1 MYMFTLFLTS
11 SPCGHD
17 GAIYEKNGFREEL
30 LRQLQGEV
38 RGLYI
43 TSDPDD
49 FNGSE
54 CASEGMRNAIAQCGV
69 CVTSW
74 TLLDRRNIIYAHQLV
89 EESDLVILGG
99 GHVPTQYRFFQ
110 EMRLREALI
119 NYEGVLLTISAGSMN
134 CADEVYSIPEL
145 PGEIRDPNYKRF
157 FRGMGLTSIQ
167 ILPHYYEWK
176 DFVLDG
182 MKVYNEVAAKD
193 SIGNRFYVFPDGTYL
208 YSMYGYEEIR
218 GEAFLMENGI
228 FRKVCE
234 DEQKV
239 LLPII

>member
-1 MYMFTLFLTS
+1 MFTLFLTS

-17 GAIYEKNGFREEL
+17 GAIFEKNGFREEL
-30 LRQLQGEV
+30 LRQLKGEV
-38 RGLYI
+38 HGLYI
-43 TSDPDD
+43 TSSPDD
-49 FNGSE
+49 FYGSE
-54 CASEGMRNAIAQCGV
+54 CASEGIRKAMEESGVNIAN
-69 CVTSW
+69 W
-74 TLLDRRNIIYAHQLV
+74 ILLDRRNILQAHSLV
-89 EESDLVILGG
+89 CESDLIILGG

-110 EMRLREALI
+110 EMSLGEALHA
-119 NYEGVLLTISAGSMN
+119 YEGVLVTISAGSMN

-145 PGEIRDPNYKRF
+145 PGEVRDPNYKRF

-193 SIGNRFYVFPDGTYL
+193 SMGKRFYVFPDGTYL
-208 YSMYGYEEIR
+208 YSMFGYEEIR

-228 FRKVCE
+228 FRKICE
-234 DEQKV
+234 DGQSV

>member
-1 MYMFTLFLTS
+1 MFTLFLTS

-17 GAIYEKNGFREEL
+17 GALFEKNGFREEL
-30 LRQLQGEV
+30 LRQLSGEV

-43 TSDPDD
+43 TSSPDD
-49 FNGSE
+49 FSGSE
-54 CASEGMRNAIAQCGV
+54 CASEGMRTALQACGV
-69 CVTSW
+69 KIVSW
-74 TLLDRRNIIYAHQLV
+74 TLLDRRNITRAHILV
-89 EESDLVILGG
+89 RESNFIILGG
-99 GHVPTQYRFFQ
+99 GHVPTQHKFFR
-110 EMRLREALI
+110 EMFLREALLV
-119 NYEGVLLTISAGSMN
+119 YEGVLLTISAGSMN

-145 PGEIRDPNYKRF
+145 PGEVRDPNYKRF

-182 MKVYNEVAAKD
+182 MKIYNEVAAKD
-193 SIGNRFYVFPDGTYL
+193 SMGKRFYVFPDGTYL
-208 YSMYGYEEIR
+208 YSMFGYEEIR

-228 FRKVCE
+228 FRKICE
-234 DEQKV
+234 DGQKV

>member
-1 MYMFTLFLTS
+1 MFTLFLTS

-17 GAIYEKNGFREEL
+17 GAIFEKNGFREEL
-30 LRQLQGEV
+30 LRQLKGEV
-38 RGLYI
+38 RGLYV
-43 TSDPDD
+43 TSSPDD
-49 FNGSE
+49 FYGSE
-54 CASEGMRNAIAQCGV
+54 CASEGIRKEMEESGV
-69 CVTSW
+69 NIVNW
-74 TLLDRRNIIYAHQLV
+74 TLLDRRNILQAHSLV
-89 EESDLVILGG
+89 RESDLIILGG
-99 GHVPTQYRFFQ
+99 GHVPTQHRFFQ
-110 EMRLREALI
+110 EMSLGEALHA
-119 NYEGVLLTISAGSMN
+119 YEGVLVTISAGSMN

-193 SIGNRFYVFPDGTYL
+193 SMGKRFYVFPDGTYL

-228 FRKVCE
+228 FRKICE
-234 DEQKV
+234 DGQRV

>member
-1 MYMFTLFLTS
+1 MFTLFLTS

-17 GAIYEKNGFREEL
+17 GAIFEKNGFRDEL
-30 LRQLQGEV
+30 LRQLTGEV

-54 CASEGMRNAIAQCGV
+54 CASDGLCNALKQCGV
-69 CVTSW
+69 NIAGW
-74 TLLDRRNIIYAHQLV
+74 QLLDRRNITLAHQLV
-89 EESDLVILGG
+89 RESDLIILGG
-99 GHVPTQYRFFQ
+99 GHVPTQRKFFE
-110 EMRLREALI
+110 EMCLRDALHA
-119 NYEGVLLTISAGSMN
+119 YEGVLITISAGSMN
-134 CADEVYSIPEL
+134 CADIVYSIPEL

-157 FRGMGLTSIQ
+157 FSGMGLTSIQ

-182 MKVYNEVAAKD
+182 MKVYNDVAAKD

>member
-1 MYMFTLFLTS
+1 MFTLFLTS

-17 GAIYEKNGFREEL
+17 GAIFEKNGFRDEV
-30 LRQLQGEV
+30 LRQLKGDV

-43 TSDPDD
+43 TSSPDD
-49 FNGSE
+49 FYGSE
-54 CASEGMRNAIAQCGV
+54 CASEGIRTALEACGV
-69 CVTSW
+69 KIVRW
-74 TLLDRRNIIYAHQLV
+74 TLLDRRNITQAHALV
-89 EESDLVILGG
+89 KDSDLIILGG
-99 GHVPTQYRFFQ
+99 GHVPTQHRFFK
-110 EMRLREALI
+110 EMLLRDALI
-119 NYEGVLLTISAGSMN
+119 AYEVVLITISAGSMN

-145 PGEIRDPNYKRF
+145 PGEIRDPNYRRF
-157 FRGMGLTSIQ
+157 FPGMGLTSIQ

-193 SIGNRFYVFPDGTYL
+193 SMGKRFYVFPDGTYL
-208 YSMYGYEEIR
+208 CSMYGYEEIR
-218 GEAFLMENGI
+218 GETFLLENGV

-234 DEQKV
+234 DGQKV

>member
-1 MYMFTLFLTS
+1 MFTLFLTS

-17 GAIYEKNGFREEL
+17 GAIFEKNGFRDEV
-30 LRQLQGEV
+30 LRQLKGDV

-43 TSDPDD
+43 TSSPDD
-49 FNGSE
+49 FYGSE
-54 CASEGMRNAIAQCGV
+54 CASEGIRTALEACGV
-69 CVTSW
+69 NIVRW
-74 TLLDRRNIIYAHQLV
+74 TLLDRRNITQAHALV
-89 EESDLVILGG
+89 KDSDLIILGG
-99 GHVPTQYRFFQ
+99 GHVPTQHRFFK
-110 EMRLREALI
+110 EMLLRDALI
-119 NYEGVLLTISAGSMN
+119 AYEGVLITISAGSMN

-145 PGEIRDPNYKRF
+145 PGEIRDPNYRRF
-157 FRGMGLTSIQ
+157 FPGMGLTSIQ

-193 SIGNRFYVFPDGTYL
+193 SMGKRFYVFPDGTYL
-208 YSMYGYEEIR
+208 CSMYGYEEIR
-218 GEAFLMENGI
+218 GETFLLENGV

-234 DEQKV
+234 DGQKV

>member
-1 MYMFTLFLTS
+1 MQDA
-11 SPCGHD
+11 GV
-17 GAIYEKNGFREEL
+17 N
-30 LRQLQGEV
+30 
-38 RGLYI
+38 
-43 TSDPDD
+43 
-49 FNGSE
+49 
-54 CASEGMRNAIAQCGV
+54 IAD
-69 CVTSW
+69 W
-74 TLLDRRNIIYAHQLV
+74 ILLDRRNILQAHSLV
-89 EESDLVILGG
+89 RESDLIILGG

-110 EMRLREALI
+110 EMSLGEALHA
-119 NYEGVLLTISAGSMN
+119 YEGVLVTISAGSMN

-193 SIGNRFYVFPDGTYL
+193 SMGKRFYVFPDGTYL

-228 FRKVCE
+228 FRKICE
-234 DEQKV
+234 DGQRV

>member
-1 MYMFTLFLTS
+1 MFTLFLTS

-17 GAIYEKNGFREEL
+17 GAIFEKNGFRDEV
-30 LRQLQGEV
+30 LRQLKGDV

-43 TSDPDD
+43 TSSPDD
-49 FNGSE
+49 FYGSE
-54 CASEGMRNAIAQCGV
+54 CASEGIRTALEACGV
-69 CVTSW
+69 KIVRW
-74 TLLDRRNIIYAHQLV
+74 ILLDRRNITQAHALV
-89 EESDLVILGG
+89 KDSDLIILGG
-99 GHVPTQYRFFQ
+99 GHVPTQHRFFK
-110 EMRLREALI
+110 EMLLRDALI
-119 NYEGVLLTISAGSMN
+119 AYEGVLITISAGSMN

-145 PGEIRDPNYKRF
+145 PGEIRDPNYRRF
-157 FRGMGLTSIQ
+157 FPGMGLTSIQ

-193 SIGNRFYVFPDGTYL
+193 SMGKRFYVFPDGTYL
-208 YSMYGYEEIR
+208 CSMYGYEEIR
-218 GEAFLMENGI
+218 GETFLLENGV

-234 DEQKV
+234 DGQKV

>member
-1 MYMFTLFLTS
+1 MFTLFLTS

-17 GAIYEKNGFREEL
+17 GAIFEKNRFREEL
-30 LRQLQGEV
+30 LRQLKGEV

-49 FNGSE
+49 FYGSE
-54 CASEGMRNAIAQCGV
+54 CASNGLRSALENCGIHI
-69 CVTSW
+69 TQW
-74 TLLDRRNIIYAHQLV
+74 TLLDKRNISESHRLV
-89 EESDLVILGG
+89 SESDLIILGG
-99 GHVPTQYRFFQ
+99 GHVPTQHRFFT
-110 EMRLREALI
+110 EMQLRESLLQFKGTLI
-119 NYEGVLLTISAGSMN
+119 TISAGSMN
-134 CADEVYSIPEL
+134 CADTVYSIPEL
-145 PGEIRDPNYKRF
+145 PGEIRDPKYKRF
-157 FRGMGLTSIQ
+157 FPGMGLTNIQ

-193 SIGNRFYVFPDGTYL
+193 SIGKRFYIFPDGTYL
-208 YSMYGYEEIR
+208 YSMFGYEEIR

-228 FRKVCE
+228 FRKICE
-234 DEQKV
+234 DGQHI

>member
-1 MYMFTLFLTS
+1 MFTLFLTS

-17 GAIYEKNGFREEL
+17 GAIFEKNGFREEL
-30 LRQLQGEV
+30 LRQLNGEV
-38 RGLYI
+38 RGLYV
-43 TSDPDD
+43 TSSPDD
-49 FNGSE
+49 FHGSE
-54 CASEGMRNAIAQCGV
+54 CASEGMFTALQNCGINIV
-69 CVTSW
+69 SW
-74 TLLDRRNIIYAHQLV
+74 TLLDRRNITRAHRLV
-89 EESDLVILGG
+89 RESNLVILGG
-99 GHVPTQYRFFQ
+99 GHVPTQHRFFL
-110 EMRLREALI
+110 EMFLREALLV
-119 NYEGVLLTISAGSMN
+119 YEGVLLTISAGSMN

-145 PGEIRDPNYKRF
+145 PGEVRDPNYRRF

-182 MKVYNEVAAKD
+182 MKIYNEVAAKD
-193 SIGNRFYVFPDGTYL
+193 SMGKRFYIFPDGTYL

-228 FRKVCE
+228 FRKISE
-234 DEQKV
+234 DGQRI

>member
-1 MYMFTLFLTS
+1 MFTLFLTS

-17 GAIYEKNGFREEL
+17 GAIFEKNGFREEL
-30 LRQLQGEV
+30 LRQLKGEV

-43 TSDPDD
+43 TSSPDD
-49 FNGSE
+49 FYGSE
-54 CASEGMRNAIAQCGV
+54 CASEGIRTAMQDCGINI
-69 CVTSW
+69 SRW
-74 TLLDRRNIIYAHQLV
+74 TLLDRRNIAEVHALV
-89 EESDLVILGG
+89 RESDLIILGG
-99 GHVPTQYRFFQ
+99 GHVPTQHRFFQ
-110 EMRLREALI
+110 EMRLREALLS
-119 NYEGVLLTISAGSMN
+119 YEGVLVTISAGSMN

-157 FRGMGLTSIQ
+157 FQGMGLTSIQ

-193 SIGNRFYVFPDGTYL
+193 SIGKRFYIFPDGTYL
-208 YSMYGYEEIR
+208 YSMFGYEEIR
-218 GEAFLMENGI
+218 GEAFLMENGV
-228 FRKVCE
+228 FRKICE
-234 DEQKV
+234 DGQKI

>member
-1 MYMFTLFLTS
+1 MFTLFLTS

-17 GAIYEKNGFREEL
+17 GAIFEKNGFREEL
-30 LRQLQGEV
+30 LRQLKGEV

-43 TSDPDD
+43 TSSPDD
-49 FNGSE
+49 FYGSE
-54 CASEGMRNAIAQCGV
+54 CASEGIRKAVQDAGANIV
-69 CVTSW
+69 NW
-74 TLLDRRNIIYAHQLV
+74 TLLDRRNITMASALIEQA
-89 EESDLVILGG
+89 DLVVLGG
-99 GHVPTQYRFFQ
+99 GHVPTQRRFFE
-110 EMRLREALI
+110 EMVLRDILHT
-119 NYEGVLLTISAGSMN
+119 YEGVLLTISAGSMN

-145 PGEIRDPNYKRF
+145 PGEVRDPKYERF
-157 FRGMGLTSIQ
+157 FHGMGLTSIQ

-193 SIGNRFYVFPDGTYL
+193 SMGKRFYVFPDGTYL
-208 YSMYGYEEIR
+208 YSMFGYEEIR

-228 FRKVCE
+228 FRKICE
-234 DEQKV
+234 DGQRV